1 MSKLRPIFSASILLL
16 SMALPSM
23 AIVGIGIH
31 WGNDLT
37 LNMDNVQ
44 DEQLALAGLSININ
58 SIDGQLPA
66 GLTEISGDNL
76 PVFIN
81 RTDWTRTPFNIGAK
95 IFIDIIPI
103 LDVIELSTNFG
114 LWEYEGSINYPTSL
128 VFKENVNPAEV
139 DDPNDLFDEPVY
151 GTLPITL
158 EEFDMGFLGLKKTPY
173 MKLNFDLTVRKNIV
187 QIPKTLKILKLYG
200 GAGASVHFATPI
212 LNKGLIEDA
221 LGSAIEESMSVEAL
235 GSEIFQNEE
244 LSKKIIKEITSS
256 LMTPHWG
263 CHIDLGAMIKIPVMP
278 VGFYVDGKLM
288 IPFDNMDKNVD
299 LGGAG
304 FLLNTGICLS
314 F

>member
-1 MSKLRPIFSASILLL
+1 
-16 SMALPSM
+16 MALPSM

-44 DEQLALAGLSININ
+44 DEQLALAGLSIDTGTIE
-58 SIDGQLPA
+58 GQLPA

-95 IFIDIIPI
+95 IYIDIIPI

-114 LWEYEGSINYPTSL
+114 LWEYEGSIKYPTSL
-128 VFKENVNPAEV
+128 EFRDDVPAEINGP
-139 DDPNDLFDEPVY
+139 DDLFKPVY
-151 GTLPITL
+151 DSLPITL

-173 MKLNFDLTVRKNIV
+173 MKLNFDLTVRKYIV
-187 QIPKTLKILKLYG
+187 QIPKSLKTLKLYG

-221 LGSAIEESMSVEAL
+221 LGSAIEGTKGVSEL
-235 GSEIFQNEE
+235 GSEIFENEE
-244 LSKKIIKEITSS
+244 ISKKIVKEITSS

-263 CHIDLGAMIKIPVMP
+263 CHIDLGAMIKIPVIP

-314 F
+314 L